1 MIVKPHNKTL
11 YYKNIKIKNIMSIL
25 KLDYS
30 LLWNNICVWSHKVG
44 RAATRPA
51 LLLWYVMCSSETP
64 RKDKLAIFASLA
76 YLVLPID
83 LLEAKRLPVIGWL
96 DEIVS
101 VAVMIQKMAKYIT
114 PEMQCKADEILNKWF
129 PEYANYENV
138 F

>member
-1 MIVKPHNKTL
+1 
-11 YYKNIKIKNIMSIL
+11 MSIL
-25 KLDYS
+25 NLDYS
-30 LLWNNICVWSHKVG
+30 LLWNNICVLSHKVG
-44 RAATRPA
+44 RAATRPV

-64 RKDKLAIFASLA
+64 RKDKLAIFVSLA

-101 VAVMIQKMAKYIT
+101 VAVMKQKMVKYIT
-114 PEMQCKADEILNKWF
+114 PDMQRKADEILNKWF